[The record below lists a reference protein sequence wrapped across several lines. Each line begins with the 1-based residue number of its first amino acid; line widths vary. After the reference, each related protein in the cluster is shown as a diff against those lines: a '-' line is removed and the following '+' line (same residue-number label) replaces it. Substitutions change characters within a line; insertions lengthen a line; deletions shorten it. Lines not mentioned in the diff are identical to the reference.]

1 MTNSSPD
8 TTHHRIQVGNL
19 GPGATEP
26 ILRGLFLPYGP
37 VVSYDRPV
45 DSGTGRPGR
54 FVYVE
59 MASADAEAAVA
70 GLAGYEIGGKTLTF
84 TATQTVPVEA
94 DRHSRSAQPR
104 RTVLPPSTAASAR
117 AEGSARVQ

>member
-1 MTNSSPD
+1 MTNSSPE

-26 ILRGLFLPYGP
+26 VLRGLFLPYGP
-37 VVSYDRPV
+37 IVSYDRPV

-54 FVYVE
+54 FVYIE
-59 MASADAEAAVA
+59 MASTDAAAAVA
-70 GLAGYEIGGKTLTF
+70 GLTGHEIGGKVVTLTS
-84 TATQTVPVEA
+84 TETVPIDA
-94 DRHSRSAQPR
+94 DRHARSAQPR

-117 AEGSARVQ
+117 ADGSSVL